1 VPVFGAPICRNTL
14 APDAAV
20 TVAWLLDLEER
31 TWAGAGS
38 NRRPSAFQADAR
50 TN

>member
-1 VPVFGAPICRNTL
+1 
-14 APDAAV
+14 V
-20 TVAWLLDLEER
+20 TEAFATVSSRSMALNCDDIEWP
-31 TWAGAGS
+31 GPGS

>member
-1 VPVFGAPICRNTL
+1 VGEAMFMTFRSFGPRIGSRLRMITL
-14 APDAAV
+14 QK
-20 TVAWLLDLEER
+20 W
-31 TWAGAGS
+31 WSGAGS